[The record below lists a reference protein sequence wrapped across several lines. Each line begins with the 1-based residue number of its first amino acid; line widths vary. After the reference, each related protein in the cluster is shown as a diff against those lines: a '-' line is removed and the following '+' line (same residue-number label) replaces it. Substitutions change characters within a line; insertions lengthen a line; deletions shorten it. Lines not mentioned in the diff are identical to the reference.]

1 MVGGGQTADDFLEHS
16 LIFANQAA
24 LDSAFLAA
32 AKDVERCAA
41 QSSQLCQNAENGD
54 HPGSVDAF
62 AQISALRIAVGKQR
76 RGQEE
81 RHGRG
86 VFDAV
91 RDPATEMTLNSIA
104 RSRASADNGTA
115 PRW

>member
-1 MVGGGQTADDFLEHS
+1 MGGGGEKDDDFLEHS
-16 LIFANQAA
+16 LIFANQAP

-76 RGQEE
+76 RGQMEVQLVGSFE
-81 RHGRG
+81 AIG
-86 VFDAV
+86 
-91 RDPATEMTLNSIA
+91 DPLTEI
-104 RSRASADNGTA
+104 RFRV
-115 PRW
+115 

>member
-1 MVGGGQTADDFLEHS
+1 MGGGGQTADDFLEHS

-76 RGQEE
+76 RGESE
-81 RHGRG
+81 RRVRGTFATGRTPTPDG
-86 VFDAV
+86 
-91 RDPATEMTLNSIA
+91 PL
-104 RSRASADNGTA
+104 
-115 PRW
+115 PR